1 VPTSGENPWA
11 LGAYATGNKQVGI
24 RNYALDSN
32 PLNYSDIGYDSAC
45 SAPLV
50 GPPVEPACAARSEV
64 HSDGEIWNAVNY
76 DLRVTLVSK
85 YNGSFPESNAS
96 LQKSC
101 ANGIL
106 PADKCPGNRRWIQ
119 IMYDAWLL
127 MPPDVSMLDAR
138 DAYLAADVM
147 RFGGANQTAVWH
159 AFAKR
164 GMGQGAST
172 VDNNDPDPKPS
183 FKSPVETS
191 PTLHFSAVNE
201 NGVALKAKIFVGRY
215 EAAITP
221 AADTDAT
228 TPLKKD
234 LAMVPGTYDFVA
246 TAPGY
251 GHLRFS
257 WTVGS
262 SNADAVLHVNTN
274 WASSVKGATASGD
287 GGNFADL
294 IDDTE
299 NTDWAVIA
307 AAPNDNGKQV
317 TVKLNGAH
325 VVDRV
330 QVSAMLHPR
339 DDADD
344 YDNIGQSRFSA
355 LRSFDI
361 QTCNENSAN
370 CALPI
375 SWTTVGHFVNAFK
388 AGIPRPLMP
397 QMLIRSFDVTNTM
410 ATRVR
415 LVVLDNQCTG
425 NPPRQVPETRFSSRL
440 RSATSVPARVRR
452 RC

>member
-1 VPTSGENPWA
+1 V
-11 LGAYATGNKQVGI
+11 
-24 RNYALDSN
+24 
-32 PLNYSDIGYDSAC
+32 
-45 SAPLV
+45 
-50 GPPVEPACAARSEV
+50 
-64 HSDGEIWNAVNY
+64 
-76 DLRVTLVSK
+76 
-85 YNGSFPESNAS
+85 
-96 LQKSC
+96 
-101 ANGIL
+101 
-106 PADKCPGNRRWIQ
+106 
-119 IMYDAWLL
+119 
-127 MPPDVSMLDAR
+127 
-138 DAYLAADVM
+138 
-147 RFGGANQTAVWH
+147 
-159 AFAKR
+159 
-164 GMGQGAST
+164 
-172 VDNNDPDPKPS
+172 
-183 FKSPVETS
+183 
-191 PTLHFSAVNE
+191 HFSAVNE
-201 NGVALKAKIFVGRY
+201 SGAAVKAKIYVGQY
-215 EAAITP
+215 EAGITP
-221 AADTDAT
+221 AADTDSA
-228 TPLKKD
+228 TPLTKD

-262 SNADAVLHVNTN
+262 VSANAALHFTTN
-274 WASSVKGATASGD
+274 WASSAKGATASGD

-307 AAPNDNGKQV
+307 AAPNVNGKQV

-361 QTCNENSAN
+361 QTCNENTAN

-397 QMLIRSFDVTNTM
+397 QMLIRAFDVTNTM

-425 NPPRQVPETRFSSRL
+425 NPAYAGEQDNDPTNDTDCQLASAQDTNVRVAELQVFSGGSSAHVYNDPVVVQTLSAPATAGAGDAVQITASFQNLGPSTSSTPVLTLSLPPGVSFDSATGAGQYDPATRTVRWQLSDLAANASGSRVVNVHVGPLVQVGTVLLAEADFTAPSTVANPAFSS
-440 RSATSVPARVRR
+440 TVVT
-452 RC
+452 